1 MNDIVLSAEKISKSF
16 KDVKVVNDLSFE
28 LKKGDIFG
36 FIGPNGAGKTTTIRM
51 LLGLLKPDS
60 GSIYINNYSIID
72 EYYKAIDSVGA
83 LVEGPAFYEYMT
95 AQENLE
101 CFSVYSGCIDKKR
114 IKYLLE
120 LVGLADR
127 ANDKVKNFSL
137 GMKQRLGIAQALLN
151 NPKLLIL
158 DEPTNGLDPN
168 GMKDIRKLV
177 KDLSNK
183 GITIFISSHMLSEV
197 QNICNKILIIKDGKK
212 IAFENTSDLVNQ
224 SELYEIMSTDKDNLL
239 NVLNSIKE
247 VSILEVNEK
256 VKIKIERNMLPE
268 DLLEKLIKSGVKIRL
283 YNPITISLE
292 DHFFNLIKGE

>member
-1 MNDIVLSAEKISKSF
+1 MDSIVLRAEKISKSF

-51 LLGLLKPDS
+51 ILGLLKLDS
-60 GSIYINNYSIID
+60 GNIYINNYSIID

-101 CFSVYSGCIDKKR
+101 IFSVYSGCIDKKR

-120 LVGLADR
+120 LVGLSDR

-168 GMKDIRKLV
+168 GIKDIRSLV

-212 IAFENTSDLVNQ
+212 IAFGNTSDLVHQ
-224 SELYEIMSTDKDNLL
+224 AGLYEIISTDKNNLL

-247 VSILEVNEK
+247 VSILEVDEK
-256 VKIKIERNMLPE
+256 VKIK
-268 DLLEKLIKSGVKIRL
+268 K
-283 YNPITISLE
+283 T
-292 DHFFNLIKGE
+292 